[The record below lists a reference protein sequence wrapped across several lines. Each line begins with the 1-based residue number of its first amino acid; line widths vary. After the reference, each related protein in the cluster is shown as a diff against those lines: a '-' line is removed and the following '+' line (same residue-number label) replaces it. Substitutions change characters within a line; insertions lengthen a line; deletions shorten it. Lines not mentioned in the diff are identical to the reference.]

1 MGLMACDGSMGERRR
16 RAERGSRSTLVVAVV
31 VLVAPAGDRTAPWAG
46 VVCGVGAVK
55 NEDGRNEGDDSEA
68 AADEEVGEAAAG
80 E

>member
-46 VVCGVGAVK
+46 VVCGVGAVE